1 MLTTLRSTGFR
12 SPALG
17 SAASKAEITVTGRN
31 GLDMEEQTNKGEL
44 LTLHGVL
51 GRGFP
56 NIFWTG
62 PYQAA
67 TTANNTFT
75 LDTLVTHA
83 AYIIT
88 QTLRNVKRGM
98 SPVVEPTEEAQ
109 AKWAMQIMAGAATF
123 AGMAGCTPSYLN
135 REGELNR
142 LTPEQQMMMA
152 KMGIWPNGFAS
163 YVDLVGFTFLS
174 SLSYN

>member
-1 MLTTLRSTGFR
+1 MLTMLRSTGFR

-17 SAASKAEITVTGRN
+17 SAASKAEISVTGRN

-56 NIFWTG
+56 NVFWTG
-62 PYQAA
+62 PYQAG

-75 LDTLVTHA
+75 LDILATHA
-83 AYIIT
+83 AYIIA
-88 QTLRNVKRGM
+88 QTIRNVEKGR

-109 AKWAMQIMAGAATF
+109 AQWAMQIMAGAATF

-152 KMGIWPNGFAS
+152 KIGIWPNGFAR
-163 YVDLVGFTFLS
+163 YVC
-174 SLSYN
+174 

>member
-1 MLTTLRSTGFR
+1 
-12 SPALG
+12 
-17 SAASKAEITVTGRN
+17 
-31 GLDMEEQTNKGEL
+31 MEEQTNKGEL

-62 PYQAA
+62 PYQAG

-88 QTLRNVKRGM
+88 QTIRNAREDER
-98 SPVVEPTEEAQ
+98 PAVEPTEEAQ
-109 AKWAMQIMAGAATF
+109 TQWAMQIMAGAATF

-163 YVDLVGFTFLS
+163 YADLVGLTFLP
-174 SLSYN
+174 SLSYE